1 MSKNFKIYILISF
14 LASLSPL
21 TQHTILPTVINIQ
34 NHYSIGYETVIYIFA
49 ISTLSMAIM
58 HILYGTLSDN
68 FGRKNV
74 ILIALSVYILI
85 SFLIF
90 KLDLN
95 YYSFLLFRFMQT
107 GSSCVGIVLSIAI
120 IKDIAPQKDLFKII
134 WSSISP

>member
-1 MSKNFKIYILISF
+1 MRNYI
-14 LASLSPL
+14 
-21 TQHTILPTVINIQ
+21 
-34 NHYSIGYETVIYIFA
+34 IG
-49 ISTLSMAIM
+49 L
-58 HILYGTLSDN
+58 
-68 FGRKNV
+68 

-134 WSSISP
+134 SFVPPLQLEHITGKL